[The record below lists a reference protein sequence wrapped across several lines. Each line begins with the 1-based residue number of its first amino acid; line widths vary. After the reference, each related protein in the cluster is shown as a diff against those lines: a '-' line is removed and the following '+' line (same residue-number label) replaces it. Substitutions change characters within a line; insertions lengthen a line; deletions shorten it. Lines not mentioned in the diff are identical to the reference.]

1 MAIPKSVGFPAMLL
15 AAVAVVSPSSVFAQ
29 APVRVGG
36 DIKPPV
42 RTEYVAPVYP
52 PIAQQAKIQGTVVL
66 EIVIGPTGAVTEA
79 RSLRQNPLLDAA
91 AVDAV
96 RKWKYTPTLL
106 NGAAVPVIMTVTLNF
121 DLGKDRQSPVI
132 IEATINKDGSVRDT
146 RVINIPPAEI
156 AQPLRQVVA
165 APADP
170 QVIVVPAG
178 YAIVDVT
185 VGKDGMVREAK
196 LIKGDE
202 KLAAAALDAVRL
214 WRYQPT
220 LLNGVPIEVKMTVL
234 VPIKSSGR

>member
-1 MAIPKSVGFPAMLL
+1 M
-15 AAVAVVSPSSVFAQ
+15 
-29 APVRVGG
+29 
-36 DIKPPV
+36 
-42 RTEYVAPVYP
+42 
-52 PIAQQAKIQGTVVL
+52 
-66 EIVIGPTGAVTEA
+66 
-79 RSLRQNPLLDAA
+79 RQNPLLDAA

-96 RKWKYTPTLL
+96 RKWRYTPTLL

-132 IEATINKDGSVRDT
+132 IEGT
-146 RVINIPPAEI
+146 I

-165 APADP
+165 APTDP

-185 VGKDGMVREAK
+185 VGKDGTVREAK

-202 KLAAAALDAVRL
+202 KLAAATLDAVRL

-234 VPIKSSGR
+234 VPIKSPGR